1 MKTVE
6 TVKLRQLRKT
16 LATSENFGNLGKPLT
31 NVVSNENENDEIIY
45 LSTRKGRPNDF
56 FGSGLFGDGNR
67 YRNFSLRPRHAWS
80 ASRSPK
86 RKDVVSASCSFFV
99 TPGNFQFCV
108 ARDDWHLFPF
118 SIRHCDFRMHGASNE
133 GSSAVLSVRSDL
145 SKELLWR
152 RFVVS
157 GGNRWSSQVK
167 DVVWKGRR

>member
-56 FGSGLFGDGNR
+56 FGNGLFGDGDR
-67 YRNFSLRPRHAWS
+67 FRNFSVRPRHAWS

-108 ARDDWHLFPF
+108 ARDNRHLYLF
-118 SIRHCDFRMHGASNE
+118 SIRHSDFRMHGASNE
-133 GSSAVLSVRSDL
+133 DSSAVLFLRSDL

-152 RFVVS
+152 RFVLS
-157 GGNRWSSQVK
+157 GSNRCSSQEK